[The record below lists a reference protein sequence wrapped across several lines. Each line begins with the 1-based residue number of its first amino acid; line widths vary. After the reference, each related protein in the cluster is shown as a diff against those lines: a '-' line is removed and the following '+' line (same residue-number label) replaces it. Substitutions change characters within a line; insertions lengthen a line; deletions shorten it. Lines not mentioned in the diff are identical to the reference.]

1 MPRYDKYE
9 PYAGG
14 FRAPTQ
20 EAIALANKNVLSGV
34 QLNDA
39 GRTILDGS
47 EADKAF
53 VGVVIPHDYKNPGDI
68 VDVMTHGEIVEFE
81 GDPGTDYFVQDD
93 GTIGDTASDFYVGH
107 TVEATRLVVRF
118 QRLTPA
124 APPAG
129 G

>member
-20 EAIALANKNVLSGV
+20 EAVARENKNVLRGV
-34 QLNDA
+34 QLNDG
-39 GRTILDGS
+39 GRAVLDGS
-47 EADKAF
+47 EATKKF
-53 VGVVIPHDYKNPGDI
+53 VGVVIPHDYKNAGDI
-68 VDVMTHGEIVEFE
+68 LDVMTSGEIVEFE
-81 GDPGTDYFVQDD
+81 GDPGTDYFVQAN
-93 GTIGDTASDFYVGH
+93 GTIGKTASNYYVGT

-124 APPAG
+124 G